1 MAQWVGIDI
10 GTNAI
15 KVAVLKTAYRK
26 VSLVGLAT
34 VPVGATGPVLGIEEP
49 TMAGA
54 PALASLVRTALET
67 VLPKAGGFDGCAT
80 SLPGVQATFKNLA
93 LPASAQKQI
102 AGVMPYEL
110 ESLVPFDLEDAV
122 FDYRVLA
129 GIRALPGADT
139 TTVPVLAAVARV
151 GDVRGRIDVVKEATG
166 VEPERVGVGPLPLA
180 NLLPYLPM
188 LGEDATII
196 LDLGLRQSDLLVV
209 RAGEPEFA
217 RTLSCGTEGLPHSAP
232 RLAREIRTTLA
243 AYRAT
248 GGPPPT
254 RVLLCGGGA
263 FQPGAESFLGS
274 EVELPVERLGA
285 PALDLTLLSPE
296 SVAELPRY
304 AKAVGLALGLHGR
317 ALGLD
322 LRRGPLAYER
332 GYRWVREKVPVLAG
346 IGAALLV
353 SFLFGSAA
361 QLYAEG
367 RDRAVLEEAL
377 GIVSKEVLG
386 EETQSADRATELL
399 GQQTGSADEDPMPRI
414 DAFDVMVKISET
426 IPQSMKHDIEELD
439 VQKNHVVLHGIVG
452 SVADAE
458 SIKTTLTTEKCFSDI
473 KITRTSQVV
482 GGDRQKYVMEFDT
495 KCVDDSKKKK
505 DEKSAAAASASAQGG
520 K

>member
-1 MAQWVGIDI
+1 M
-10 GTNAI
+10 
-15 KVAVLKTAYRK
+15 
-26 VSLVGLAT
+26 
-34 VPVGATGPVLGIEEP
+34 
-49 TMAGA
+49 
-54 PALASLVRTALET
+54 
-67 VLPKAGGFDGCAT
+67 
-80 SLPGVQATFKNLA
+80 
-93 LPASAQKQI
+93 
-102 AGVMPYEL
+102 
-110 ESLVPFDLEDAV
+110 
-122 FDYRVLA
+122 
-129 GIRALPGADT
+129 
-139 TTVPVLAAVARV
+139 
-151 GDVRGRIDVVKEATG
+151 
-166 VEPERVGVGPLPLA
+166 
-180 NLLPYLPM
+180 
-188 LGEDATII
+188 
-196 LDLGLRQSDLLVV
+196 
-209 RAGEPEFA
+209 
-217 RTLSCGTEGLPHSAP
+217 
-232 RLAREIRTTLA
+232 
-243 AYRAT
+243 
-248 GGPPPT
+248 
-254 RVLLCGGGA
+254 
-263 FQPGAESFLGS
+263 
-274 EVELPVERLGA
+274 
-285 PALDLTLLSPE
+285 
-296 SVAELPRY
+296 
-304 AKAVGLALGLHGR
+304 
-317 ALGLD
+317 
-322 LRRGPLAYER
+322 
-332 GYRWVREKVPVLAG
+332 REKVPVLAG